1 MAYVEICQVEKKFGT
16 EEREVSA
23 LRGVNI
29 EIEQGEFVCIMGT
42 SGSGKTTLLQLLG
55 GLDSPTSGEVIIDQ
69 INISHVKEKEL
80 AHFRRRKVGFVFQQ
94 FNLIPVLTAEEN
106 VALPLLIDNKSLK
119 QAKKRAAELLKIVG
133 LDDRKQH
140 LPSQL
145 SGGQQQRVAI
155 ARALSMRP
163 SILLADEPTGSLD
176 SKTSFEI
183 IRLLRSTCDQL
194 KQTSIVVTHEPF
206 VAAYAD
212 RILILKDGKVVDD
225 VRIEIPWFSR
235 DIPKQLQQIQ
245 ARLNDHFRQKEL
257 SRA

>member
-1 MAYVEICQVEKKFGT
+1 MAYVEIRQVEKKFGFG
-16 EEREVSA
+16 EREVSA
-23 LRGVNI
+23 LRGVDI

-55 GLDSPTSGEVIIDQ
+55 GLDFPTSGEVIINQ
-69 INISHVKEKEL
+69 INISQVKEKEL

-106 VALPLLIDNKSLK
+106 VALPLLIDNKS
-119 QAKKRAAELLKIVG
+119 AKKAKRQAAELLKLVG
-133 LDDRKQH
+133 LEERKQH

-155 ARALSMRP
+155 ARALSMKP
-163 SILLADEPTGSLD
+163 SILLADEPTGALD

-194 KQTSIVVTHEPF
+194 KQTSIVVTHEPS

-212 RILILKDGKVVDD
+212 RILILTDGKVVDD
-225 VRIEIPWFSR
+225 IYIETPWYSR

-245 ARLNDHFRQKEL
+245 AHLNNHFEQKEL
-257 SRA
+257 MRS